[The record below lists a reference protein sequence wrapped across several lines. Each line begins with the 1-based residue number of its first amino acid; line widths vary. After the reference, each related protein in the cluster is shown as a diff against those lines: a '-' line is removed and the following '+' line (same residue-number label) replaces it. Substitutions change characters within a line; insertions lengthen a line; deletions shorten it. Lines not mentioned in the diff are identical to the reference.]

1 MGSLINDDYPIQLSS
16 APIIDFSIL
25 LNQDSRIKSEV
36 IKEIGKACQD
46 FGFFNIINHGIG
58 ESLIED
64 VMDANSRFF
73 DMPIEQKKELRS
85 NDVYKPVRFE
95 TFIQDDKENGK
106 LTREFLKL
114 YAHPI
119 GDWIGSWPG
128 NPPDYS
134 QVCGAIMESLSLSS
148 TFWQNKIEQ
157 GMQMMGI
164 NCYESACL
172 LNNIWTGIAPH
183 TDHTIITLLV
193 QSSPGLQVMNPSD
206 GCWNAAPGPKG
217 SLHVLVG
224 DHLQVLSNGKYKS
237 VIHRAVPGSE
247 ERRLSVASFHSFAM
261 DEVVEPAMELVD
273 REHPNYKGSSVRD
286 YLNYLSSKESKPFL
300 ETLKIVS

>member
-1 MGSLINDDYPIQLSS
+1 MRALS
-16 APIIDFSIL
+16 
-25 LNQDSRIKSEV
+25 
-36 IKEIGKACQD
+36 
-46 FGFFNIINHGIG
+46 
-58 ESLIED
+58 
-64 VMDANSRFF
+64 
-73 DMPIEQKKELRS
+73 
-85 NDVYKPVRFE
+85 
-95 TFIQDDKENGK
+95 
-106 LTREFLKL
+106 
-114 YAHPI
+114 
-119 GDWIGSWPG
+119 
-128 NPPDYS
+128 S

-164 NCYESACL
+164 NCYESACQ

-183 TDHTIITLLV
+183 TDHTIFTLLV

-273 REHPNYKGSSVRD
+273 KEHPNYKGSSVRD

>member
-16 APIIDFSIL
+16 APFIDFSIL
-25 LNQDSRIKSEV
+25 LNQDSRIKNDV

-46 FGFFNIINHGIG
+46 FGFFSIINHGIG

-73 DMPIEQKKELRS
+73 DMPIEEKKELLS

-128 NPPDYS
+128 NPPDYRY
-134 QVCGAIMESLSLSS
+134 LKFL
-148 TFWQNKIEQ
+148 TFFFLNSVSIKIR
-157 GMQMMGI
+157 
-164 NCYESACL
+164 
-172 LNNIWTGIAPH
+172 TRDP
-183 TDHTIITLLV
+183 TI
-193 QSSPGLQVMNPSD
+193 
-206 GCWNAAPGPKG
+206 
-217 SLHVLVG
+217 
-224 DHLQVLSNGKYKS
+224 
-237 VIHRAVPGSE
+237 
-247 ERRLSVASFHSFAM
+247 
-261 DEVVEPAMELVD
+261 
-273 REHPNYKGSSVRD
+273 
-286 YLNYLSSKESKPFL
+286 
-300 ETLKIVS
+300 LKIISISTCLSFIHKLQEWKIMLF

>member
-1 MGSLINDDYPIQLSS
+1 MGSLINDDYPIQLST
-16 APIIDFSIL
+16 APFIDFSIL
-25 LNQDSRIKSEV
+25 LNQDSRIKNDV

-46 FGFFNIINHGIG
+46 FGFFSIINHGIG

-73 DMPIEQKKELRS
+73 DMPIEEKKELLS

-128 NPPDYS
+128 NPPDYRN
-134 QVCGAIMESLSLSS
+134 S
-148 TFWQNKIEQ
+148 TTY
-157 GMQMMGI
+157 GP
-164 NCYESACL
+164 YY
-172 LNNIWTGIAPH
+172 
-183 TDHTIITLLV
+183 ITLLV

-237 VIHRAVPGSE
+237 VIHLAVPGSE

-273 REHPNYKGSSVRD
+273 KEHPNYKGSSVRD
-286 YLNYLSSKESKPFL
+286 YLNYSSKESKPFL
-300 ETLKIVS
+300 ETLKLYLKSAIKC